1 MIAKPAS
8 LSSRPVQVD
17 HDDAADE
24 AAYEQTVS
32 DLQRDFRRRMSMIY
46 ATLCSSNMQDS
57 QRAPY
62 LRQFL
67 LRLNFNGFVEAVALA
82 DALKAA
88 G

>member
-1 MIAKPAS
+1 M
-8 LSSRPVQVD
+8 V
-17 HDDAADE
+17 
-24 AAYEQTVS
+24 
-32 DLQRDFRRRMSMIY
+32 Y

-82 DALKAA
+82 DALKTAS
-88 G
+88 